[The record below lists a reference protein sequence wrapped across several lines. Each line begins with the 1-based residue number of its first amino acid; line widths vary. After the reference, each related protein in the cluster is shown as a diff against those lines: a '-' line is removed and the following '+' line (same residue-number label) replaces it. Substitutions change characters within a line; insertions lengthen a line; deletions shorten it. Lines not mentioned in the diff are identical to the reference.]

1 MIQLTQIKKVFKQ
14 DDSEVMALD
23 NVSLQIEQGDI
34 FGIIGYSGAG
44 KSTLIRCINGLEKP
58 SSGKVEVMGYEIGQL
73 TEKELMGVRKEIGMI
88 FQHFN
93 LMQSKSVF
101 DNIIFPLKHTQLSKQ
116 DKEKRVKELLELVGL
131 EDKRKAYP
139 SQLSGG
145 QKQRVA
151 IARALAT
158 NPKILLCDEATSA
171 LDPQT
176 TRSILELLKQINKK
190 LGITVVLI
198 THQMEVIKEICT
210 KVAVMEK
217 GKILETGSLV
227 EVFGEPKSHITKEFV
242 NKAFHYERF
251 NQPKSGE
258 VAKLLHLKYIGE
270 VSGKPLISD
279 ISRRFNVEANIT
291 VGNIEKLQDTWIGN
305 LVIDLQGKLDNLE
318 QAIDYLKAENV
329 EMEVIE
335 DERITNTNYA

>member
-1 MIQLTQIKKVFKQ
+1 MITLTHLQKVFAEGSVK
-14 DDSEVMALD
+14 ALD
-23 NVSLQIEQGDI
+23 DVSLQIESGDL

-44 KSTLIRCINGLEKP
+44 KSTLLRSMNGLEKP
-58 SSGKVEVMGYEIGQL
+58 TSGQVEVMGKRLNEL
-73 TEKELMGVRKEIGMI
+73 SEKELMDVRKEIGMI

-93 LMQSKSVF
+93 LMKSKSVF
-101 DNIIFPLKHTQLSKQ
+101 QNVIFPLKHTKLTAAE
-116 DKEKRVKELLELVGL
+116 KEKRAMELLKLVGL
-131 EDKRKAYP
+131 EDKMAAYP

-176 TRSILELLKQINKK
+176 TQSILALLKEINQK
-190 LGITVVLI
+190 LGITIVLI

-217 GKILETGSLV
+217 GRVLETGSLV
-227 EVFGEPKSHITKEFV
+227 EVFGSPQSHITKAFV
-242 NKAFHYERF
+242 NKSFHYERF
-251 NQPKSGE
+251 SEPEGGKI
-258 VAKLLHLKYIGE
+258 AKLLHLKYLGE
-270 VSGKPLISD
+270 ASGKPLISNL
-279 ISRRFNVEANIT
+279 SRLFNVEANIT
-291 VGNIEKLQDTWIGN
+291 VGNIEKLQSTWIGN
-305 LVIDLQGKLDNLE
+305 LVIDLQGSAEAVNQATQYIQE
-318 QAIDYLKAENV
+318 QNV

-335 DERITNTNYA
+335 DERVITTSYA

>member
-1 MIQLTQIKKVFKQ
+1 MIRLTQIQKVFKQ
-14 DDSEVMALD
+14 ERSEVRALD
-23 NVSLQIEQGDI
+23 DVSLQIEQGDV

-58 SSGKVEVMGYEIGQL
+58 TLGKVYVMGREISRF
-73 TEKELMGVRKEIGMI
+73 TERELIEVRKEIGMI

-93 LMQSKSVF
+93 LMQSKNVF
-101 DNIIFPLKHTQLSKQ
+101 DNIVFPLKHTKLSKQ
-116 DKEKRVKELLELVGL
+116 EKEKRVKELLKLVGL
-131 EDKRKAYP
+131 EDKIRAYP

-176 TRSILELLKQINKK
+176 TKSILELLKQINKE
-190 LGITVVLI
+190 LGITIVLI
-198 THQMEVIKEICT
+198 THQMEVIKAICT

-217 GKILETGSLV
+217 GHILEAGSLV
-227 EVFGEPKSHITKEFV
+227 EVFGKPKSHITKEFV
-242 NKAFHYERF
+242 TKDFHYERF
-251 NQPKSGE
+251 SKPKAGE
-258 VAKLLHLKYIGE
+258 IAKLLHLRYIGE
-270 VSGKPLISD
+270 ASGKPIISN
-279 ISRRFNVEANIT
+279 ISRQFDVEANIT

-305 LVIDLQGKLDNLE
+305 LVIDLKGKQE
-318 QAIDYLKAENV
+318 MIEKAISYLRTQKV
-329 EMEVIE
+329 EMEVIA
-335 DERITNTNYA
+335 DERIIDTNHA

>member
-1 MIQLTQIKKVFKQ
+1 MIKLTHIQKVFNGG
-14 DDSEVMALD
+14 EVKALD
-23 NVSLQIEQGDI
+23 NVSLEITKGDI

-44 KSTLIRCINGLEKP
+44 KSTLIRCINGLEQP
-58 SSGKVEVMGYEIGQL
+58 TSGQVKVMGQEISEHGEAGL
-73 TEKELMGVRKEIGMI
+73 REVRKEIGMI

-93 LMQSKSVF
+93 LMKSKNVF
-101 DNIIFPLKHTQLSKQ
+101 ENIAFPLKYTKLSRGE
-116 DKEKRVKELLELVGL
+116 KEARVQELLKLVGL
-131 EDKRKAYP
+131 EDKIKAYP

-176 TRSILELLKQINKK
+176 TKSILKLLKEINEQ
-190 LGITVVLI
+190 LGITIVLI

-217 GKILETGSLV
+217 GKLLEIGSLV
-227 EVFGEPKSHITKEFV
+227 EVFGTPKSHITREFV
-242 NKAFHYERF
+242 SKDFHYERF
-251 NQPKSGE
+251 SQPKVGE
-258 VAKLLHLKYIGE
+258 IAKLLHLRYIGE
-270 VSGKPLISD
+270 SSGKPLISD
-279 ISRRFNVEANIT
+279 ISRRFDIEANIT

-305 LVIDLQGKLDNLE
+305 LVIDLQGKAEAVKD
-318 QAIDYLKAENV
+318 AIEYLRTQKV

-335 DERITNTNYA
+335 DERIINANYA

>member
-1 MIQLTQIKKVFKQ
+1 MIQLTRIQKIFTQEGNQVK
-14 DDSEVMALD
+14 AL
-23 NVSLQIEQGDI
+23 NEVSLQVEQGDI

-58 SSGKVEVMGYEIGQL
+58 TSGKVEVMGQEISQF
-73 TEKELMGVRKEIGMI
+73 TEKELISIRKEIGMI

-93 LMQSKSVF
+93 LMQSKDVYE
-101 DNIIFPLKHTQLSKQ
+101 NIVFPLKHTNLSKTE
-116 DKEKRVKELLELVGL
+116 KEKRVKELLQLVGL
-131 EDKRKAYP
+131 EDKTRAYP

-176 TRSILELLKQINKK
+176 TKSILELLKEINEK
-190 LGITVVLI
+190 LGITIVLI
-198 THQMEVIKEICT
+198 THQMEVIKEVCT

-227 EVFGEPKSHITKEFV
+227 EVFGSPKSHIAKEFV
-242 NKAFHYERF
+242 SKDLHYERF
-251 NQPKSGE
+251 SKPRPGE
-258 VAKLLHLKYIGE
+258 IATLLHLRYIGE
-270 VSGKPLISD
+270 NSGKPLISI
-279 ISRRFNVEANIT
+279 ISRKFDIEANIT
-291 VGNIEKLQDTWIGN
+291 LGTIEKLQETWIGN
-305 LVIDLQGKLDNLE
+305 LVIDLQGKQ
-318 QAIDYLKAENV
+318 QAVDEAIIYLKAQHIET
-329 EMEVIE
+329 EVIA
-335 DERITNTNYA
+335 DERITHTNHA